1 MKVTNL
7 NLTSATALELDTNL
21 SKPVTVLSGTH
32 SDLALDLIREIIG
45 DYNATENPDRI
56 DDGHF
61 VIHADIEMDGKNYSI
76 CYIRNAD
83 FIGDNRIAA
92 NFKPNSLEFSIDD
105 THEFLDKIN
114 KRNENDSNVFD
125 SGKLSS
131 DIRFSE
137 TDRRLEAFNRFVES
151 LTNDDR
157 PILIYDFFER
167 IDESVDVTH
176 YINKLASLGRQVFV
190 AVSPNYPLDKM
201 ACTNV
206 QIVKV
211 NA

>member
-7 NLTSATALELDTNL
+7 NITSATALELDTNL

-114 KRNENDSNVFD
+114 N
-125 SGKLSS
+125 GKY
-131 DIRFSE
+131 
-137 TDRRLEAFNRFVES
+137 RLEFVYEYSRYNSKIIVIMPHLMGELSQGVAFIS
-151 LTNDDR
+151 KST
-157 PILIYDFFER
+157 
-167 IDESVDVTH
+167 
-176 YINKLASLGRQVFV
+176 
-190 AVSPNYPLDKM
+190 
-201 ACTNV
+201 
-206 QIVKV
+206 
-211 NA
+211 